1 MKNSIEMLQNFETI
15 KGLVNQAREILA
27 KSNAEEFKQ
36 FNRAVKLAKKVGES
50 VKLLKKEAW
59 NVIKS
64 ENKGIE
70 WKGFLEDLFS
80 LTYSYVKRLERLAKV
95 SPAIVS
101 NYVEH
106 CKKEGN
112 LPTILGCISFAENNG
127 EEKKPKKHKPLLIAY
142 KGKKASL
149 SEAGNFTST
158 LSNDELKELISY
170 LQSQVI
176 A

>member
-1 MKNSIEMLQNFETI
+1 MKTSIEMLQNFEAI
-15 KGLVNQAREILA
+15 KGLVTEAREILA

-36 FNRAVKLAKKVGES
+36 FNRAVRLSKKVADS
-50 VKLLKKEAW
+50 VKMLKKEAW
-59 NVIKS
+59 NIIKA

-80 LTYSYVKRLERLAKV
+80 LTYSYVKRLERLDKI
-95 SPAIVS
+95 SPSVIS
-101 NYVEH
+101 NYIEH
-106 CKKEGN
+106 CKSEGT
-112 LPTILGCISFAENNG
+112 LPNILGAIAFAENKDEN
-127 EEKKPKKHKPLLIAY
+127 KPKRFKPLTIAY

-149 SEAGNFTST
+149 SDAGNFTST
-158 LSNDELKELISY
+158 LTNDELKELISY

>member
-1 MKNSIEMLQNFETI
+1 MKNSIEMLQNFDSI
-15 KGLVNQAREILA
+15 KTLVNEAREILA

-36 FNRAVKLAKKVGES
+36 FNRAVRLSKKVADS
-50 VKLLKKEAW
+50 VKMLKKEAW
-59 NVIKS
+59 NVIKA

-80 LTYSYVKRLERLAKV
+80 LTYSYVKRLERLAKIAPSV
-95 SPAIVS
+95 VS

-106 CKKEGN
+106 CKANGT
-112 LPTILGCISFAENNG
+112 LPNILGAIAFAENKDEN
-127 EEKKPKKHKPLLIAY
+127 KPKKFKPLTIAY

-149 SEAGNFTST
+149 SDAGNFTST
-158 LSNDELKELISY
+158 LTNDELKELISY
-170 LQSQVI
+170 LQSQII

>member
-1 MKNSIEMLQNFETI
+1 MKNSIEMLQNFDSI
-15 KGLVNQAREILA
+15 KTLVNEAREILA

-36 FNRAVKLAKKVGES
+36 FNRAVRLSKKVADS
-50 VKLLKKEAW
+50 VKMLKKEAW
-59 NVIKS
+59 NVIKA

-80 LTYSYVKRLERLAKV
+80 LTYSYVKRLERLAKIAPSV
-95 SPAIVS
+95 VS

-106 CKKEGN
+106 CKANGT
-112 LPTILGCISFAENNG
+112 LPNILGAIAFAENKDEN
-127 EEKKPKKHKPLLIAY
+127 KPKKFKPLTIAY

-149 SEAGNFTST
+149 SDAGNFTST
-158 LSNDELKELISY
+158 LTNDELKELITY